1 MSDPQ
6 TYGDSPNAISSPGS
20 ADGHS
25 HYDSPESRRLRAAGR
40 AVRRASHLVWLENKS
55 GSKIPVTWLQP
66 FSTSS
71 QSVVLQC
78 YLGSRLEA
86 LLGSTGSILYS
97 WTWKQKVTSAGLLY
111 CQQAVRARSTSE
123 TDLFLVQ
130 WPTPISFDA
139 GSTRAPRP
147 KTNSGKRDPNLIDSY
162 RYGLEAAPYLILSAP
177 PEWTLSPWPTAAARD
192 HKGGYEGG
200 RMRNGKWSTDTLD
213 VTAQL
218 ASWMPPNMTDT
229 SGMQQAK
236 IAAYPTPLTVPD
248 SPASRGQLSGSF
260 RRLMEPC
267 LPDLSVPVRVTA
279 SGQVLI
285 GSDAGMGDSGP
296 LNPAHSRWLMGFP
309 PVWDDCAVT
318 AMPSSRKSARTSSA
332 PLSVLL
338 LRLSEAI
345 FNNRV
350 AREHHH
356 GQ

>member
-6 TYGDSPNAISSPGS
+6 TYGDSPNATFSPGS
-20 ADGHS
+20 AGGHS

-86 LLGSTGSILYS
+86 LLGNTGSILYS
-97 WTWKQKVTSAGLLY
+97 WTWKQKVTSAGLPY
-111 CQQAVRARSTSE
+111 CQQAVRARPTSE
-123 TDLFLVQ
+123 T
-130 WPTPISFDA
+130 
-139 GSTRAPRP
+139 
-147 KTNSGKRDPNLIDSY
+147 
-162 RYGLEAAPYLILSAP
+162 ELSLA
-177 PEWTLSPWPTAAARD
+177 PWPTAAARD

-200 RMRNGKWSTDTLD
+200 RMRNGKFSTDTLD
-213 VTAQL
+213 VAAQL
-218 ASWMPPNMTDT
+218 ASYPAPP
-229 SGMQQAK
+229 
-236 IAAYPTPLTVPD
+236 AAYPTPLTVPD
-248 SPASRGQLSGSF
+248 SPKSRGQLSGSF

-267 LPDLSVPVRVTA
+267 LPDLDAPVRITS
-279 SGQVLI
+279 SGQMLT
-285 GSDAGMGDSGP
+285 GSDAGMGISGP
-296 LNPAHSRWLMGFP
+296 LNPALSRWVMGFP

-318 AMPSSRKSARTSSA
+318 AMPSSRKSARTSSV

-350 AREHHH
+350 AREHHV
-356 GQ
+356 

>member
-6 TYGDSPNAISSPGS
+6 TYGDSPNATFSPGS
-20 ADGHS
+20 AGGHS
-25 HYDSPESRRLRAAGR
+25 HYDSPESSRLRAAGR

-66 FSTSS
+66 FSTLS
-71 QSVVLQC
+71 QSLILQC
-78 YLGSRLEA
+78 YLGSRLET
-86 LLGSTGSILYS
+86 LLGNTGSILYS

-111 CQQAVRARSTSE
+111 CQQAVRARPTSE
-123 TDLFLVQ
+123 T
-130 WPTPISFDA
+130 
-139 GSTRAPRP
+139 
-147 KTNSGKRDPNLIDSY
+147 
-162 RYGLEAAPYLILSAP
+162 ELSLA
-177 PEWTLSPWPTAAARD
+177 PWPTAAARD

-200 RMRNGKWSTDTLD
+200 RMRNGKFSTDTLD
-213 VTAQL
+213 VAAQL
-218 ASWMPPNMTDT
+218 ASWTTPSASDGRRGGTGITANMTGT
-229 SGMQQAK
+229 SLAQQVK
-236 IAAYPTPLTVPD
+236 VAAYPTPLTVPD
-248 SPASRGQLSGSF
+248 SPKSRGQLSGSF

-267 LPDLSVPVRVTA
+267 LPDLDTPVRITS
-279 SGQVLI
+279 SGQMLT
-285 GSDAGMGDSGP
+285 GSDAGMGISGP
-296 LNPAHSRWLMGFP
+296 LNPALSRWVMGFP

-318 AMPSSRKSARTSSA
+318 AMPSSRKSARTSSV